1 MSLYT
6 PTCFDKAIGW
16 SSFALCVA
24 LLLGGVFYGLP
35 RDVAKFAD
43 RGASAIPGLVL
54 GIIILFCLAW
64 MARDSWRIA
73 TGNVPRRASR

>member
-6 PTCFDKAIGW
+6 PTRIDKVIGW

-43 RGASAIPGLVL
+43 KGASAIPGLVL
-54 GIIILFCLAW
+54 GIVILLAP
-64 MARDSWRIA
+64 AAYGPRQLAHRDRQRPW
-73 TGNVPRRASR
+73 RAS